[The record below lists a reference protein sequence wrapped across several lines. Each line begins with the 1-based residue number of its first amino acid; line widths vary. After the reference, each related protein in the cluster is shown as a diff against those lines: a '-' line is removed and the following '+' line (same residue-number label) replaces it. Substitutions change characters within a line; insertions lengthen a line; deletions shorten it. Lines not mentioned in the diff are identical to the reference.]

1 MGKIY
6 CITGKSGTGKDTLL
20 DSILN
25 DLAIEIIPVIPYT
38 TRPQRKNEIN
48 GVNYYFVNED
58 TLISLENQN
67 KIIEKRIYE
76 TVHGKWSY
84 FTVDFNP
91 NFQENY
97 ILITTLEALDKI
109 IKWYGKE
116 NIKLVYL
123 EIDDKKRLERCIHRE
138 SQQKHPNFSEVCRR
152 YLADEKD
159 FSEENLKKYLDIM
172 IKINT
177 DSDLETSKNILKNNL
192 L

>member
-25 DLAIEIIPVIPYT
+25 DIAIDIIPVITYT
-38 TRPQRKNEIN
+38 TRPKRKNETDGIQ
-48 GVNYYFVNED
+48 YYFVNED
-58 TLISLENQN
+58 KLISLENQN
-67 KIIEKRIYE
+67 KIIEKRTYE

>member
-1 MGKIY
+1 LGKIY

-25 DLAIEIIPVIPYT
+25 DIAIDIIPVITYT
-38 TRPQRKNEIN
+38 TRPKRKNETDGIQ
-48 GVNYYFVNED
+48 YYFVNED
-58 TLISLENQN
+58 KLISLENQN
-67 KIIEKRIYE
+67 KIIEKRTYE

-97 ILITTLEALDKI
+97 ILITTLEALDQI

-138 SQQKHPNFSEVCRR
+138 SQQKSPNFSEVCRR

-159 FSEENLKKYLDIM
+159 FSKENLKKYLDIM

-177 DSDLETSKNILKNNL
+177 DSDLENSKNILKNNL